1 MTTQSRGRSSGLRLA
16 LLAVGAAAAVAAC
29 SSSTTSSSSP
39 SASPATTSPTASP
52 TTGSPSSATCQH
64 VRSLR
69 ASLTSL
75 THLTLSA
82 NASSQIRNDVTNIET
97 QLAALRGEASGA
109 FATQLNQ
116 LNAAVSQV
124 TTAAAKMGSPPTA
137 AQTQAVITALSNL
150 KARSASAIAAM
161 NAACP

>member
-1 MTTQSRGRSSGLRLA
+1 MLTL
-16 LLAVGAAAAVAAC
+16 GAAAAVAAC

-39 SASPATTSPTASP
+39 SASPATTSPTTSPTASP

-64 VRSLR
+64 VSSLR

-82 NASSQIRNDVTNIET
+82 NAASQIRKDVTNIET
-97 QLAALRGEASGA
+97 QLAALKGEASGA

-124 TTAAAKMGSPPTA
+124 TAAAAKMGSPPTG

-150 KARSASAIAAM
+150 KTKSASAIAAM
-161 NAACP
+161 NAACPG